1 MKTTGVIVIALAML
15 IALTGVVMADQ
26 GMPAFGNI
34 VKASSTY
41 DLAMGSVFSTADNRF
56 VGTGATTPVA
66 LNFAIDVKPYTVLGS
81 GTFPAMGSVSSS
93 FMSSIKEGRN
103 GYTGNVNTL
112 TTQGRLYTGGNSL
125 GYMDFINGAHVDG
138 VYHPSVQPLNW
149 NDVALLIASGNMS
162 GVGIGPK
169 NLDLTYF
176 ESSSASGII
185 NSYSAAY
192 QYQSGISPLP

>member
-1 MKTTGVIVIALAML
+1 MKTTGVIVIAFAML

-26 GMPAFGNI
+26 GVPGFGNI
-34 VKASSTY
+34 ARTDSTY
-41 DLAMGSVFSTADNRF
+41 DLTMGSVFSTADNKF
-56 VGTGATTPVA
+56 VGSDATTPAA
-66 LNFAIDVKPYTVLGS
+66 LNFAIDVKPYTVIGQ

-93 FMSSIKEGRN
+93 FMSSIKDGRN
-103 GYTGNVNTL
+103 GYIGNVNTL
-112 TTQGRLYTGGNSL
+112 AAQGRLYTGGNSL
-125 GYMDFINGAHVDG
+125 GYFDFVNGAHVDG
-138 VYHPSVQPLNW
+138 IWHPSVQPLNW

-169 NLDLTYF
+169 NLDLTYS

-192 QYQSGISPLP
+192 QYISGPS